1 MLRLITLLAFAWLAC
16 AQASAAGPK
25 SLALMDCE
33 LIDDMRDF
41 ASEQARREVD
51 RRLVLITAELAKEL
65 ERRGM
70 YRVLDRGSAPG
81 AERIARC
88 WVQKVSNL
96 ILNINIEVRSA
107 ATDETA
113 YVKSVD
119 IRGNTDETWL
129 RGARRLV
136 DNIQERN
143 QHLR

>member
-1 MLRLITLLAFAWLAC
+1 MPRLITLLAFAWLAC
-16 AQASAAGPK
+16 AQASAAEPK
-25 SLALMDCE
+25 SLALMDFE
-33 LIDDMRDF
+33 LVDDMRDF
-41 ASEQARREVD
+41 ASEQARQEVD

-70 YRVLDRGSAPG
+70 YRVLDRGGAPG

-107 ATDETA
+107 ATDEIV

-129 RGARRLV
+129 RGVRRLV